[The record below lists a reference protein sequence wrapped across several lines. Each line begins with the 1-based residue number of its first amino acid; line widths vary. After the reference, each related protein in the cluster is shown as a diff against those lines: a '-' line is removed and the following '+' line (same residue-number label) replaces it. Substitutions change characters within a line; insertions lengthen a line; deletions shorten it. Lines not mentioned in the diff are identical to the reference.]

1 MQGGRAKPDGMKAA
15 IFDSFRAPP
24 DVRDVPDPACPPDGA
39 VVRVQA
45 CGVCRSDWHAWSG
58 SDPDV
63 AAPHVGGHEFAGVV
77 EQVGREVARLRP
89 GDRVTAPFI
98 LSCGRCSTC
107 RGGDPTACDDQDVI
121 GFTRWGSFA
130 ERVAVP
136 RADFNA
142 VALPDGLSAVA
153 AAGMGCR
160 VTTAF
165 RALAD
170 RARLAPGEWL
180 AVHGCGGVGL
190 AAVALGAAMG
200 AQVLAVDV
208 DARALERAR
217 ALGATGTLNAAEAAD
232 VGRAVR
238 ELTGGGAQVSLD
250 ALGITKTFQNS
261 IHGLAK
267 LGRHVQIGMPLEA
280 HARPPVPLLELVY
293 ARQIAILGTRG
304 MAAGRF
310 DALFG
315 LIAAGRFDPGRLVQR
330 TIPLSG
336 VGDALA
342 AMDGYTSPGVTVI
355 DRFDE

>member
-1 MQGGRAKPDGMKAA
+1 MKAA
-15 IFDSFRAPP
+15 IFESFRAPP
-24 DVRDVPDPACPPDGA
+24 EVRDIPDPDCPSDGA
-39 VVRVQA
+39 LVRVHA

-63 AAPHVGGHEFAGVV
+63 VVPHVGGHEFAGVV
-77 EQVGREVARLRP
+77 ERVGRHVQRVRP
-89 GDRVTAPFI
+89 SDRVTAPFI
-98 LSCGRCSTC
+98 LSCGACPTC
-107 RGGDPTACDDQDVI
+107 RGGDPTACDRQDVI

-136 RADFNA
+136 RADFNV
-142 VALPDGLSAVA
+142 VALPDRLSAVA

-190 AAVALGAAMG
+190 SAVALGAAMG
-200 AQVLAVDV
+200 ARVLAVDV
-208 DARALERAR
+208 DPAALDRATV
-217 ALGATGTLNAAEAAD
+217 LGATQTLDAAHTAD
-232 VGRAVR
+232 VGAAVR
-238 ELTGGGAQVSLD
+238 ELTSGGAQVSLD
-250 ALGITKTFQNS
+250 ALGITQTFRNS
-261 IHGLAK
+261 LYGLAK
-267 LGRHVQIGMPLEA
+267 LGRHVQIGMPLDR
-280 HARPPVPLLELVY
+280 HAEPPVPLLELVY

-315 LIAAGRFDPGRLVQR
+315 MIAGGRFDPARLVAR

-336 VGDALA
+336 VGEALK
-342 AMDGYTSPGVTVI
+342 AMDDHTSPGVTVV
-355 DRFDE
+355 DRFDA